1 MFSNKSLLTALPFF
15 KSQIEY
21 GSIKKRRLD
30 DVELLEEL
38 PFYEGLTK
46 TKLKEAFKGYAK
58 SYVTERYHA
67 DPLVQLRA
75 SRATIR
81 ELFN

>member
-1 MFSNKSLLTALPFF
+1 MFSNKSLLTALPFI

-21 GSIKKRRLD
+21 GSRKKRRLD

-38 PFYEGLTK
+38 PFYEGLTN
-46 TKLKEAFKGYAK
+46 TKLKEAFKGY
-58 SYVTERYHA
+58 VIERYHA

-75 SRATIR
+75 SRATTR